1 MAVAIINSPHVIT
14 FNDRPLPALHSAH
27 LGRFAE
33 VRRMPA
39 LSNDGFNGG
48 SKASRLELVRL
59 YRPEN
64 VRYSLRQ
71 RQVTVLFS
79 NKQRHNTL
87 SEKKNVKCTDLI
99 LNFHPDNTNS
109 IFGIDPGHNLLEKL
123 HIYQLLFCVNQLI
136 LKTFIVFDKFQYS

>member
-1 MAVAIINSPHVIT
+1 MAVAIINSPRVIT
-14 FNDRPLPALHSAH
+14 FNDRPL
-27 LGRFAE
+27 
-33 VRRMPA
+33 PA

-87 SEKKNVKCTDLI
+87 SEKKK
-99 LNFHPDNTNS
+99 P
-109 IFGIDPGHNLLEKL
+109 
-123 HIYQLLFCVNQLI
+123 
-136 LKTFIVFDKFQYS
+136 

>member
-14 FNDRPLPALHSAH
+14 FNDRPL
-27 LGRFAE
+27 
-33 VRRMPA
+33 PA

>member
-14 FNDRPLPALHSAH
+14 FNDRPL
-27 LGRFAE
+27 
-33 VRRMPA
+33 PA

-79 NKQRHNTL
+79 NKQQHNTV
-87 SEKKNVKCTDLI
+87 SEKKPRKMHR
-99 LNFHPDNTNS
+99 LNFKFSPRQYE
-109 IFGIDPGHNLLEKL
+109 F
-123 HIYQLLFCVNQLI
+123 HIWNRPR
-136 LKTFIVFDKFQYS
+136 T

>member
-14 FNDRPLPALHSAH
+14 FNDRPL
-27 LGRFAE
+27 
-33 VRRMPA
+33 PA

-87 SEKKNVKCTDLI
+87 SEKKNRKMHR
-99 LNFHPDNTNS
+99 LNFKFSPRQYE
-109 IFGIDPGHNLLEKL
+109 F
-123 HIYQLLFCVNQLI
+123 HIWNRPR
-136 LKTFIVFDKFQYS
+136 T